1 MPKNA
6 DKPARKSAK
15 GAGASA
21 SLVDQQLER
30 YRAMRDFAMTA
41 EPSGTAGAAKKA
53 KAKANEELPFVVQ
66 KHAATRLHYDF
77 RLGWRGVLKSWA
89 VTKGPSYVVADK
101 RLAVEV
107 EDHPIE
113 YGGFEG
119 TIPKGQY
126 GGGTV
131 MIWDQGTW
139 EPVTD
144 VDEGLQKGQLK
155 FILHGKK
162 LKGHWALIRM
172 KGDRFG
178 EKGKNNWLL
187 IKEHD
192 EYERSPEDPAITD
205 EEPDSA
211 VTGRSMEQI
220 AAAEDHVWN
229 SHVPEKKPQ
238 VNRSRLTRKS
248 APTEQPKPGLVKKPV
263 APDREHALSEAL
275 RSWRRLW
282 ISRPRATNGCTS

>member
-1 MPKNA
+1 
-6 DKPARKSAK
+6 
-15 GAGASA
+15 
-21 SLVDQQLER
+21 
-30 YRAMRDFAMTA
+30 MTA
-41 EPSGTAGAAKKA
+41 EPSGGSGAKTKG
-53 KAKANEELPFVVQ
+53 KEGGLPFVVQ

-131 MIWDQGTW
+131 MVWDQGTW
-139 EPVTD
+139 EPVVD
-144 VDEGLQKGQLK
+144 VDEGLRKGQLK
-155 FILHGKK
+155 FILHGQK
-162 LKGHWALIRM
+162 LRGHWALIRM

-192 EYERSPEDPAITD
+192 EYERTPDDPAITD
-205 EEPDSA
+205 EAPNSV
-211 VTGRSMEQI
+211 VTGRTMEQI

-229 SHVPEKKPQ
+229 SHVPEKKAPA
-238 VNRSRLTRKS
+238 NRSLLTRRTPDTK
-248 APTEQPKPGLVKKPV
+248 EKPKPAAATP
-263 APDREHALSEAL
+263 PDRESLLRDAPREKMPGFLSPELASSVEQPPEGDDGL
-275 RSWRRLW
+275 HELKLDGYR
-282 ISRPRATNGCTS
+282 IQIHIDE

>member
-1 MPKNA
+1 MRSAPGERSRNA
-6 DKPARKSAK
+6 SPSDA
-15 GAGASA
+15 
-21 SLVDQQLER
+21 VEQQLAR

-41 EPSGTAGAAKKA
+41 EPSGSSSTEPKSDEG
-53 KAKANEELPFVVQ
+53 LPFVVQ

-89 VTKGPSYVVADK
+89 VTKGPSYVVNDK

-131 MIWDQGTW
+131 MVWDQGTW
-139 EPVTD
+139 EPVTP
-144 VDEGLQKGQLK
+144 VDEGLAKGHIK

-162 LKGHWALIRM
+162 LLGHWALIRM

-192 EYERSPEDPAITD
+192 EYERTADDPAIT
-205 EEPDSA
+205 EEASNSA
-211 VTGRSMEQI
+211 VTGRSIEQI

-229 SHVPEKKPQ
+229 SNKPEKQPA
-238 VNRSRLTRKS
+238 NRSRLTRRD
-248 APTEQPKPGLVKKPV
+248 TLPKPEMTARH
-263 APDREHALSEAL
+263 APARPLLCPARGAQRGAPQLHFSGTGHVH
-275 RSWRRLW
+275 RS
-282 ISRPRATNGCTS
+282 SS